1 MPDPDDH
8 ATPHDPAAAA
18 REEAATHGGLL
29 AAPGAFGAG
38 AIDPGVFGDAWV
50 PSAPPR
56 PPRWARVWWV
66 LFPLLAL
73 ATLAIVLGSVV
84 PAPYAMLSPGSARPI
99 APLVKIETAKTYDH
113 PGELLF
119 VTVSVNSPPNEPTYV
134 GALWGWLAEGRD
146 VFSTGSV
153 TEGRSAAEDARY
165 QTVLMNDSQQAA
177 SYLALKH
184 LGYAVTQSAAGA
196 FLSRIMPDSPADGK
210 LAAGDTVV
218 AIDGDPVRSAN
229 DLSQILRSHQV
240 GETVTITVERPSKG
254 KLDSAVKLGSQ
265 VDQTGKTVPYLG
277 VYLETRL
284 RYHLPFSVQINTDKV
299 GGPSAGLAF
308 TLALIEQLSPEDIA
322 HGNKVAVT
330 GTMQPDGTV
339 GNVGGV
345 KQKTLAVRRAGADYF
360 LVPADEYE
368 EAKAHAGDHLKVMK
382 VSTLDE
388 ALQVLAALPEKPA
401 R

>member
-8 ATPHDPAAAA
+8 AMPYEP
-18 REEAATHGGLL
+18 
-29 AAPGAFGAG
+29 
-38 AIDPGVFGDAWV
+38 V
-50 PSAPPR
+50 PPAPPV

-66 LFPLLAL
+66 LFPLLAVAAVAL
-73 ATLAIVLGSVV
+73 LLGSFL

-99 APLVKIETAKTYDH
+99 APLVKIETAKTYKH

-134 GALWGWLAEGRD
+134 GALWGWLAAGRD
-146 VFSTGSV
+146 VFSTGTV
-153 TEGRSAAEDARY
+153 TDGRSAAEDARY

-184 LGYAVTQSAAGA
+184 LGYAVTQSAAGT
-196 FLSRIMPDSPADGK
+196 FLSQIERGSPADGK

-229 DLSQILRSHQV
+229 DFSQIVRNHKV
-240 GETVTITVERPSKG
+240 GDTLSFGVERPSKG
-254 KLDSAVKLGSQ
+254 KLDVAVKLGSQ
-265 VDQTGKTVPYLG
+265 VNQSGKTVPYVG

-284 RYHLPFSVQINTDKV
+284 RYHLPFSVEINTDKV

-308 TLALIEQLSPEDIA
+308 TLALIEQLSPDDIT

-330 GTMQPDGTV
+330 GTMQPDGKV

-345 KQKTLAVRRAGADYF
+345 KQKTLAVRSAGADYF
-360 LVPADEYE
+360 LVPPDEYD
-368 EAKAHAGDHLKVMK
+368 EAVAHAGKHLKVIK

-388 ALQVLAALPEKPA
+388 ALKILSGLPAKSA